1 METKCELLAKG
12 CDCGPTEMRK
22 CFTESQLGK
31 KVISRTKAFVMIAW
45 LAVLMMVLSAG
56 FVILVVTLVKWFGC
70 A

>member
-22 CFTESQLGK
+22 CFTYSQLGK
-31 KVISRTKAFVMIAW
+31 KVISRSKAFVMIAW
-45 LAVLMMVLSAG
+45 LATLMMVLSAG
-56 FVILVVTLVKWFGC
+56 FVILVVTLVKMFGC

>member
-22 CFTESQLGK
+22 CFTESKLGK
-31 KVISRTKAFVMIAW
+31 KVISRSKAFVMITW
-45 LAVLMMVLSAG
+45 LAV
-56 FVILVVTLVKWFGC
+56 LVVTLVKWFGC